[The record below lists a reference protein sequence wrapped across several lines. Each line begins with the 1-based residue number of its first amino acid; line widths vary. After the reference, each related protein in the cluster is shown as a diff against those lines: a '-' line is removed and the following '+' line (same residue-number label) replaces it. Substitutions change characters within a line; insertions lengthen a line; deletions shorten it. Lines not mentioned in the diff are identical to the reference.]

1 MTKVG
6 SEKSQFKIICH
17 GHDGRVVASLD
28 MKGCLTIHHD
38 HFSDEDDYDL
48 EALIKAFDKFGHRRQ
63 IYHSSKKGLNAEV
76 VAIVNKLQQEKPGKV
91 LFPDSV

>member
-1 MTKVG
+1 MTKVN

-17 GHDGRVVASLD
+17 GHDGRVIASLD

-38 HFSDEDDYDL
+38 HFSDEEGYDI
-48 EALIKAFDKFGHRRQ
+48 EALVKAFDKFTHRRM
-63 IYHSSKKGLNAEV
+63 IHHSTKKGLNQDT
-76 VAIVNKLQQEKPGKV
+76 IDIINKLQQEKPGKV